1 MAAHGT
7 WTCSI
12 TVYGVK
18 RKIVI
23 GIVIYSVLSL
33 VVGYYTALTI
43 RTAVASLNKLIDLHH
58 VETLREHYLI
68 QIKMV
73 QSDLALAG
81 THFSRPSE
89 TVLADIGNMRKL
101 IDTCFDCHHSPQ
113 GMERLNVLKQM
124 TDKYIGALNRIRL
137 GWHLHRPE
145 SEEATAFLIGEELIK
160 QVRDMIDVAV
170 QGLNIARQSTMS
182 KIANTMYT
190 IYAILVLGPLLSALF
205 GYLFILGLTHPVTVL
220 LESCRKL
227 QGGDLDH
234 RVMELSDEFGVLAD
248 SFNEMADSL
257 KEQMEKR
264 RRSEQLAICGE
275 LAAGLT
281 HEIKNPLAGIKA
293 AVQILDRKAKL
304 SEKERGIP
312 KRITWEIG
320 RLETLIDRFLS
331 FAKPPKLRLAIVN
344 VNRVVDAILSFHV
357 KNQSIQPNN
366 RNGILITKDF
376 QSLPETMADPVQL
389 QQIVLNIVLNAVDSM
404 PNGGTL
410 NVRTSFDDG
419 QRSIGIEIADT
430 GKGINPENAVKIF
443 EPFFTTKSKGSGLG
457 LAVSKRLLEQ
467 HGGSITVAG
476 NSPGGSIFR
485 ICLPWHPTEAAN
497 A

>member
-1 MAAHGT
+1 M
-7 WTCSI
+7 
-12 TVYGVK
+12 YGVK

-23 GIVIYSVLSL
+23 GIIIYSAVFL
-33 VVGYYTALTI
+33 GTGFYTALTI
-43 RTAVASLNKLIDLHH
+43 RTAIASLNQLIDLHH

-68 QIKMV
+68 KIKMV

-89 TVLADIGNMRKL
+89 TVVADIGNMGKV
-101 IDTCFDCHHSPQ
+101 IAACFDCHHSPQ
-113 GMERLNVLKQM
+113 GTERLKVLKQK
-124 TDKYIGALNRIRL
+124 TDEYIGALKGIRL
-137 GWHLHRPE
+137 GWHLHRPA
-145 SEEATAFLIGEELIK
+145 SDEAVAFRIGEELIK

-170 QGLNIARQSTMS
+170 RGLDHTRQSTMS
-182 KIANTMYT
+182 KIANTMFT
-190 IYAILVLGPLLSALF
+190 IYSLLVLGPLLSAMF
-205 GYLFILGLTHPVTVL
+205 GYVFISGLTRPVSVL

-227 QGGDLDH
+227 KGGDLDH
-234 RVMELSDEFGVLAD
+234 RVVELKDEFGELAD

-257 KEQMEKR
+257 KEQMAKR
-264 RRSEQLAICGE
+264 QRSEQMAICGE

-312 KRITWEIG
+312 KRITREIG
-320 RLETLIDRFLS
+320 RLETLINSFLN
-331 FAKPPKLRLAIVN
+331 FAKPPKPRLAKVN
-344 VNRVVDAILSFHV
+344 VNRMVDAILSFHV
-357 KNQSIQPNN
+357 KSQSIQPND

-404 PNGGTL
+404 PDGGTL
-410 NVRTSFDDG
+410 NVRTSFDG
-419 QRSIGIEIADT
+419 GRRSIGIEVTDT
-430 GKGINPENAVKIF
+430 GRGISPEHAEKIF
-443 EPFFTTKSKGSGLG
+443 EPFFTTKPKGNGLG

-467 HGGSITVAG
+467 HGGSISVVG
-476 NSPGGSIFR
+476 NSPGGSMFR
-485 ICLPWHPTEAAN
+485 ICLPWNPTEAAP